1 MRTRSILK
9 LCLGFSAVCY
19 IAPALAQTPLSILP
33 DDPEV
38 LAVFGATPQT
48 VVTTTST
55 NQMDCFYD
63 VSSSGTWSGGGFN
76 WDDFT
81 TPGNEYGNLAP
92 LTNIVLAIRGNPV
105 NLKLELEDI
114 NTNKAAF
121 YLTGISNNAYRTFT
135 ISSNI
140 LNQYFP
146 DFNMSQTRFFFFVAT
161 PGNNIGQVGTGNEI
175 GQFTVLAGGGIPFV
189 YHLWP
194 TSNVTLTQLG
204 GNPRVIPVGG
214 ANPGTLVEQTNDSNF
229 SVTYNVS
236 SGGWSG
242 ATILFD
248 NIDTGQCEYQNLTVF
263 PYVVFGVTG
272 SAKTLKFEIE
282 DVGGM
287 RMNAYLHGVPG
298 GLHYYA
304 IDTALIADRGVEV
317 ARTRWVNFV
326 VDQPLAGD
334 ATQAAFRVWSLGP
347 AVDTDGDH
355 MPDHVERE
363 YGLDPNDNTNG
374 SGYSDDP
381 DQDGASNY
389 EEIIAGTSPTNANSS
404 LGLRVNEVSVGT
416 TRLSVEGAPGRRY
429 RLYRCDN
436 LCTSAWTQV
445 GATVQPS
452 VPGPVEFTLP
462 PLTNDNPNAY
472 TIRITHD

>member
-1 MRTRSILK
+1 MGSIK
-9 LCLGFSAVCY
+9 LFWLFLGFLLAVFVLPV
-19 IAPALAQTPLSILP
+19 AAQTPLSVLP
-33 DDPEV
+33 DEPEV
-38 LAVFGATPQT
+38 LAVFGATPET

-63 VSSSGTWSGGGFN
+63 VSSPGTWSGGGFN

-81 TPGNEYGNLAP
+81 TPENEYGDLAP
-92 LTNIVLAIRGNPV
+92 LTNIVFAIRGNPLS
-105 NLKLELEDI
+105 LKLELEDI

-121 YLTGISNNAYRTFT
+121 YLINISNEYRTVNIT
-135 ISSNI
+135 SNI

-146 DFNMSQTRFFFFVAT
+146 DFNMARTRFFFFVAQ
-161 PGNNIGQVGTGNEI
+161 PGDGNGNVGTGNEI
-175 GQFTVLAGGGIPFV
+175 GSFRVLVQGGFPFV

-214 ANPGTLVEQTNDSNF
+214 ANPGTLLEQTNDSNF
-229 SVTYNVS
+229 SVTYDVS

-248 NIDTGQCEYQNLTVF
+248 NDDTGQCEYQDLTAF
-263 PYVVFGVTG
+263 PSVVFGVTG

-282 DVGGM
+282 DVGGL
-287 RMNAYLHGVPG
+287 RMNAYLHGIPG
-298 GLHYYA
+298 GLRYYA
-304 IDTALIADRGVEV
+304 IDTALIASRGVEV

-326 VDQPLAGD
+326 IDQPLAAT

-347 AVDTDGDH
+347 ALDTDGDH
-355 MPDHVERE
+355 MPDHVERAI
-363 YGLDPNDNTNG
+363 GLDPNDNTNG
-374 SGYSDDP
+374 SGFNDDP
-381 DQDGASNY
+381 DADGASNFD
-389 EEIIAGTSPTNANSS
+389 EMIAGTSPTNDAES
-404 LGLRVNEVSVGT
+404 LTLNLDQVSLNAS
-416 TRLSVEGAPGRRY
+416 RLSIDGAPGRRY

-462 PLTNDNPNAY
+462 PLTNDSPNAY
-472 TIRITHD
+472 TIRVTKD